1 MKVEEIVQYYSYL
14 DAAPGSLAATAPTSN
29 APKFGWQVPVGVAAT
44 GITAE
49 KATLGTRGQWRT
61 ISADGQIYG
70 FLYALATLIRKT
82 PCTKAMSK
90 VLDLLAATAMHCPM
104 DVYPFAVT
112 PDLAKHLFLKSFQIM
127 ENFRKTEE
135 DQAASGWKIC
145 CIFNQARQMVERGRD
160 VNDALV
166 DFFEPIEFAASSEYR
181 MENLKNN

>member
-1 MKVEEIVQYYSYL
+1 M
-14 DAAPGSLAATAPTSN
+14 
-29 APKFGWQVPVGVAAT
+29 AAT

-49 KATLGTRGQWRT
+49 KATLGTRGQWRK
-61 ISADGQIYG
+61 ISADAQVYG

-90 VLDLLAATAMHCPM
+90 VLDLLAATAMRCPM

-181 MENLKNN
+181 MENLKNKIRQGMLDVL